1 MRIKGTERTA
11 RDVVVEVDDTDM
23 LEAMR
28 TKVYQSV
35 GLRPDMFLDSK
46 GWLKFGQDHYN
57 GSIVE
62 VLVTKTPTELQVK
75 TIEAFNH
82 IRAMLIRD

>member
-23 LEAMR
+23 LEALR
-28 TKVYQSV
+28 VKVYQSV
-35 GLRPDMFLDSK
+35 GLRSDMFLDSK
-46 GWLKFGQDHYN
+46 GWLKYDEDHYH
-57 GSIVE
+57 GSVAEI
-62 VLVTKTPTELQVK
+62 LVTKTPTELQVK

-82 IRAMLIRD
+82 IRAMMIRD